1 MKAEWKPCVRLGTT
15 LFALY
20 LCIYYWPLL
29 SGFCVKLLG
38 GAGGLIT
45 GAAIAYILN
54 ILMSFYERHYFPGK
68 TTGPAAKSRRGV
80 CILVSLITLGG
91 VVFLVI
97 RLVVPE
103 LFACVSLLFS
113 AVPEFIK
120 NVIAWVNDSG
130 ILTSDGLEELFLS
143 LERIDW
149 QSKIAQMVQTLLVGF
164 GGAAQAAFSTVSS
177 AVSFI
182 AGFVIS
188 LIFSLYLLSG
198 KERLGSQFR
207 QLCRAYLPQKWNER
221 LGHVL
226 TVCDGCF
233 HKFIV
238 GQCTEAVILGLL
250 CIAGMTLLRF
260 PYAVMIGTLI
270 GFTALIP
277 VAGAYIGAFVGAFM
291 ILTVSP
297 LKAIGFLVFIV
308 ILQQLEGNLIYPK
321 VVGTSIGLPGV
332 WVLATVTVGGAV
344 GGIGGM
350 LLGVPLAASAYQ
362 LLRGDVNRRLNPGKE
377 GETTIEPTT

>member
-1 MKAEWKPCVRLGTT
+1 M
-15 LFALY
+15 
-20 LCIYYWPLL
+20 
-29 SGFCVKLLG
+29 
-38 GAGGLIT
+38 
-45 GAAIAYILN
+45 
-54 ILMSFYERHYFPGK
+54 
-68 TTGPAAKSRRGV
+68 
-80 CILVSLITLGG
+80 
-91 VVFLVI
+91 
-97 RLVVPE
+97 
-103 LFACVSLLFS
+103 
-113 AVPEFIK
+113 PEFIK

-198 KERLGSQFR
+198 KERLGSQFQR
-207 QLCRAYLPQKWNER
+207 LLRAYLPEQWNER

>member
-1 MKAEWKPCVRLGTT
+1 MKAEWKPCLRLGVT

-20 LCIYYWPLL
+20 LCIYYWPVLARFGL
-29 SGFCVKLLG
+29 KLLG

-45 GAAIAYILN
+45 GGVIAYILN

-68 TTGPAAKSRRGV
+68 TTDPAAKSRRGV
-80 CILVSLITLGG
+80 CILASLLTLAGAL
-91 VVFLVI
+91 FLVI

-103 LFACVSLLFS
+103 LFACVSLL
-113 AVPEFIK
+113 AAEVPDFIK

-130 ILTSDGLEELFLS
+130 ILTSDALEELFLS
-143 LERIDW
+143 LERINW
-149 QSKIAQMVQTLLVGF
+149 QEKIAQMARVLLEGF

-177 AVSFI
+177 VVSFI

-188 LIFSLYLLSG
+188 LIFSLYLLAG
-198 KERLGSQFR
+198 KERLGRQFR
-207 QLCRAYLPQKWNER
+207 RLCRAYLPEKWNNALR
-221 LGHVL
+221 RVL
-226 TVCDGCF
+226 SVCDGCF

-291 ILTVSP
+291 ILTASP

-332 WVLATVTVGGAV
+332 WVLATVTVGGAM

-362 LLRGDVNRRLNPGKE
+362 LLRGDVNRRLNPPRE
-377 GETTIEPTT
+377 GEKNIEPTT